1 MFSPYSFWFELRSVF
16 HSNLSCVILAKVE
29 TKERRYFIMTSA
41 HIIMLITIAIYLIGM
56 VAIGIYCSKDNE
68 TVGDFYLGGRKMGPI
83 VTAMSAE
90 AADMSSWLL
99 MGLPG
104 LAYIAGIAEPAWTAI
119 GLAIGTYVNW
129 LVVAKRIRTYTHE
142 VNAIT
147 LPDFFSLRYRDD
159 KNILMAIA
167 AVVIIIFFVPYTAS
181 GFAACGKLFSSIF
194 AIDYHMAMIV
204 SAIVIVAYTVT
215 GGFLA
220 ASMTDMIQSV
230 VMSIALLVVVLFGVH
245 VAGGWDAVAAN
256 ANSMVDY
263 ISLAASHNAETGAV
277 TPYGT
282 LTIASTLAWGL
293 GYFGM
298 PHILLRFM
306 AIEDRE
312 KLKLSRRVATTWVVI
327 SMAVAVVIG
336 VVGNAV
342 SAAGAL
348 DFLGGNTSETII
360 VRLADLMGKYGVLMA
375 IMGGIILS
383 GILSST
389 MSTADAQLLAAS
401 SSISENLL
409 RKFFHVDLSTKAS
422 IKIARAA
429 VVAIAVVAVF
439 IARNP
444 DSSVFRIVSFAWAG
458 FGATFG
464 PVVLLALFWKR
475 SNKQGALAGMIT
487 GGVMVFVWKF
497 IIAPMGGILAIY
509 ELLPAFLLALA
520 VNVVVSLATPAP
532 AQEIQDEF
540 DRVRNSIVNK

>member
-1 MFSPYSFWFELRSVF
+1 
-16 HSNLSCVILAKVE
+16 
-29 TKERRYFIMTSA
+29 
-41 HIIMLITIAIYLIGM
+41 
-56 VAIGIYCSKDNE
+56 
-68 TVGDFYLGGRKMGPI
+68 
-83 VTAMSAE
+83 
-90 AADMSSWLL
+90 
-99 MGLPG
+99 
-104 LAYIAGIAEPAWTAI
+104 
-119 GLAIGTYVNW
+119 
-129 LVVAKRIRTYTHE
+129 
-142 VNAIT
+142 
-147 LPDFFSLRYRDD
+147 
-159 KNILMAIA
+159 
-167 AVVIIIFFVPYTAS
+167 YTAS

-194 AIDYHMAMIV
+194 AIDYHVAMII

-245 VAGGWDAVAAN
+245 VAGGWDAVTTN
-256 ANSMVDY
+256 ASNMIDY
-263 ISLAASHNAETGAV
+263 ISLTASHNAETHAV

-312 KLKLSRRVATTWVVI
+312 KLKMSRRIATVWVVI

-342 SAAGAL
+342 SASGAL

-360 VRLADLMGKYGVLMA
+360 VRMADLMGKYGVPMA

-401 SSISENLL
+401 SSISENLM
-409 RKFFHVDLSTKAS
+409 RKFFKVELSTKAS

-439 IARNP
+439 LARNP

-458 FGATFG
+458 FGSAFG
-464 PVVLLALFWKR
+464 PVVLLALFWRR

-487 GGVMVFVWKF
+487 GGAMVFIWKF
-497 IIAPMGGILAIY
+497 LIAPMGGLFAIY
-509 ELLPAFLLALA
+509 ELLPAFLLALI
-520 VNVVVSLATPAP
+520 VNIVVSLATGEPEKEVTDAY
-532 AQEIQDEF
+532 
-540 DRVRNSIVNK
+540 DRVMVSMYGEK

>member
-1 MFSPYSFWFELRSVF
+1 
-16 HSNLSCVILAKVE
+16 
-29 TKERRYFIMTSA
+29 MTSA
-41 HIIMLITIAIYLIGM
+41 HIIMLITIGIYLAGM

-119 GLAIGTYVNW
+119 GLAVGTYVNW

-142 VNAIT
+142 LNAIT

-167 AVVIIIFFVPYTAS
+167 AVVIIVFFVPYTAS

-194 AIDYHMAMIV
+194 AIDYHVAMII

-245 VAGGWDAVAAN
+245 VAGGWDAVTTN
-256 ANSMVDY
+256 ASNMIDY
-263 ISLAASHNAETGAV
+263 ISLTASHNAETHAV

-312 KLKLSRRVATTWVVI
+312 KLKMSRRIATVWVVI

-342 SAAGAL
+342 SASGAL

-360 VRLADLMGKYGVLMA
+360 VRMADLMGKYGVPMA

-401 SSISENLL
+401 SSISENLM
-409 RKFFHVDLSTKAS
+409 RKFFKVELSTKAS

-439 IARNP
+439 LARNP

-458 FGATFG
+458 FGSAFG
-464 PVVLLALFWKR
+464 PVVLLALFWRR

-487 GGVMVFVWKF
+487 GGAMVFIWKF
-497 IIAPMGGILAIY
+497 LIAPMGGLFAIY
-509 ELLPAFLLALA
+509 ELLPAFLLALL
-520 VNVVVSLATPAP
+520 VNIVVSLATGEPEKEVTDAY
-532 AQEIQDEF
+532 
-540 DRVRNSIVNK
+540 DRVMVSMYGEK

>member
-1 MFSPYSFWFELRSVF
+1 
-16 HSNLSCVILAKVE
+16 
-29 TKERRYFIMTSA
+29 MTSA
-41 HIIMLITIAIYLIGM
+41 HIIMLITIGIYLAGM

-68 TVGDFYLGGRKMGPI
+68 TVGDFYLGGRKMGPL

-104 LAYIAGIAEPAWTAI
+104 LAYLAGIAEPAWTAI
-119 GLAIGTYVNW
+119 GLAVGTYINW
-129 LVVAKRIRTYTHE
+129 LVVAKRIRTYTQE

-147 LPDFFSLRYRDD
+147 LPDFFSLRYKDE

-167 AVVIIIFFVPYTAS
+167 AVVIIVFFVPYTAS

-194 AIDYHMAMIV
+194 AIDYHVAMII

-230 VMSIALLVVVLFGVH
+230 VMSIALLVVVMFGVH
-245 VAGGWDAVAAN
+245 VAGGIDAVADN
-256 ANSMVDY
+256 ANSLVSY
-263 ISLAASHNAETGAV
+263 LTLTASHVAADNSSS
-277 TPYGT
+277 PYGA

-312 KLKLSRRVATTWVVI
+312 KLKISRRVATVWVVI
-327 SMAVAVVIG
+327 AMTVAIIIG

-342 SAAGAL
+342 TAADAL
-348 DFLGGNTSETII
+348 PFLDGNTSETII
-360 VRLADLMGKYGVLMA
+360 VRMADLMGKYGVLMA

-409 RKFFHVDLSTKAS
+409 RKFFKVELSTKAS

-439 IARNP
+439 LARNP

-458 FGATFG
+458 FGSAFG
-464 PVVLLALFWKR
+464 PVVLLALFWRR

-487 GGVMVFVWKF
+487 GGAMVFIWKF
-497 IIAPMGGILAIY
+497 LIAPMGGLFAIY
-509 ELLPAFLLALA
+509 ELLPAFLLALI
-520 VNVVVSLATPAP
+520 VNIVVSLATGEPEKEVTDAY
-532 AQEIQDEF
+532 
-540 DRVRNSIVNK
+540 DRVMVSMYGKK

>member
-1 MFSPYSFWFELRSVF
+1 
-16 HSNLSCVILAKVE
+16 
-29 TKERRYFIMTSA
+29 MTSA
-41 HIIMLITIAIYLIGM
+41 HIIMLITIGIYLAGM

-119 GLAIGTYVNW
+119 GLAVGTYVNW

-142 VNAIT
+142 LNAIT

-167 AVVIIIFFVPYTAS
+167 AVVIIVFFVPYTAS

-194 AIDYHMAMIV
+194 AIDYHVAMII

-245 VAGGWDAVAAN
+245 VAGGWDAVTTN
-256 ANSMVDY
+256 ASNMIDY
-263 ISLAASHNAETGAV
+263 ISLTASHNAETHAV

-312 KLKLSRRVATTWVVI
+312 KLKMSRRIATVWVVI

-342 SAAGAL
+342 SASGAL

-360 VRLADLMGKYGVLMA
+360 VRMADLMGKYGVPMA
-375 IMGGIILS
+375 VMGGIILS

-401 SSISENLL
+401 SSISENLM
-409 RKFFHVDLSTKAS
+409 RKFFKVELSTKAS

-439 IARNP
+439 LARNP

-458 FGATFG
+458 FGSAFG
-464 PVVLLALFWKR
+464 PVVLLALFWRR

-487 GGVMVFVWKF
+487 GGAMVFIWKF
-497 IIAPMGGILAIY
+497 LIAPMGGLFAIY
-509 ELLPAFLLALA
+509 ELLPAFLLALI
-520 VNVVVSLATPAP
+520 VNIVVSLATGEPEKEVTDAY
-532 AQEIQDEF
+532 
-540 DRVRNSIVNK
+540 DRVMVSMYGEK

>member
-1 MFSPYSFWFELRSVF
+1 
-16 HSNLSCVILAKVE
+16 
-29 TKERRYFIMTSA
+29 MTSA
-41 HIIMLITIAIYLIGM
+41 HIIMLITIGIYLAGM

-68 TVGDFYLGGRKMGPI
+68 TVGDFYLGGRKMGPL

-104 LAYIAGIAEPAWTAI
+104 LAYLAGIAEPAWTAI
-119 GLAIGTYVNW
+119 GLAVGTYINW
-129 LVVAKRIRTYTHE
+129 LVVAKRIRTYTQE

-147 LPDFFSLRYRDD
+147 LPDFFSLRYKDE

-167 AVVIIIFFVPYTAS
+167 AVVIIVFFVPYTAS

-194 AIDYHMAMIV
+194 AIDYHVAMII

-230 VMSIALLVVVLFGVH
+230 VMSIALLVVVMFGVH
-245 VAGGWDAVAAN
+245 VAGGIDAVADN
-256 ANSMVDY
+256 ANSLVSY
-263 ISLAASHNAETGAV
+263 LTLTASHVAADNSSS
-277 TPYGT
+277 PYGA

-312 KLKLSRRVATTWVVI
+312 KLKISRRVATVWVVI
-327 SMAVAVVIG
+327 AMTVAIIIG

-342 SAAGAL
+342 TAADAL
-348 DFLGGNTSETII
+348 PFLDGNTSETII
-360 VRLADLMGKYGVLMA
+360 VRMADLMGKYGVLMA

-409 RKFFHVDLSTKAS
+409 RKFFNVELSTKAS

-439 IARNP
+439 LARNP

-458 FGATFG
+458 FGSAFG
-464 PVVLLALFWKR
+464 PVVLLALFWRR

-487 GGVMVFVWKF
+487 GGAMVFIWKF
-497 IIAPMGGILAIY
+497 LIAPMGGLFAIY
-509 ELLPAFLLALA
+509 ELLPAFLLALI
-520 VNVVVSLATPAP
+520 VNIVVSLATGEPEKEVTDAY
-532 AQEIQDEF
+532 
-540 DRVRNSIVNK
+540 DRVMVSMYGEK

>member
-1 MFSPYSFWFELRSVF
+1 
-16 HSNLSCVILAKVE
+16 
-29 TKERRYFIMTSA
+29 MTSA
-41 HIIMLITIAIYLIGM
+41 HIIMLITIGIYLAGM

-129 LVVAKRIRTYTHE
+129 LVVAKRIRTYTQE

-167 AVVIIIFFVPYTAS
+167 AVVIIVFFVPYTAS

-194 AIDYHMAMIV
+194 AIDYHVAMII

-245 VAGGWDAVAAN
+245 VAGGWDAVTAN
-256 ANSMVDY
+256 ASNMIDY
-263 ISLAASHNAETGAV
+263 ISLTASHNAETHAV

-312 KLKLSRRVATTWVVI
+312 KLKMSRRIATVWVVI

-342 SAAGAL
+342 SASGAL

-360 VRLADLMGKYGVLMA
+360 VRMADLMGKYGVPMA

-401 SSISENLL
+401 SSISENLM
-409 RKFFHVDLSTKAS
+409 RKFFNVELSTKAS
-422 IKIARAA
+422 IKVARAA
-429 VVAIAVVAVF
+429 VVAISVVAVF
-439 IARNP
+439 IARDPN
-444 DSSVFRIVSFAWAG
+444 SSVFRIVSFAWAG
-458 FGATFG
+458 FGSAFG
-464 PVVLLALFWKR
+464 PVVLLALFWRR

-487 GGVMVFVWKF
+487 GGAMVFIWKF
-497 IIAPMGGILAIY
+497 LIAPMGGLFAIY
-509 ELLPAFLLALA
+509 ELLAAFLLALI
-520 VNVVVSLATPAP
+520 VYIVVSLATGEPEKEVTDAY
-532 AQEIQDEF
+532 
-540 DRVRNSIVNK
+540 DRVMVSMYGKK

>member
-1 MFSPYSFWFELRSVF
+1 
-16 HSNLSCVILAKVE
+16 
-29 TKERRYFIMTSA
+29 MTA
-41 HIIMLITIAIYLIGM
+41 HAIMLTTIAIYLIGM

-68 TVGDFYLGGRKMGPI
+68 TVDDFYLGGRKMGPL

-104 LAYIAGIAEPAWTAI
+104 LAYLAGIAEPAWTAI
-119 GLAIGTYVNW
+119 GLAIGTYINW

-142 VNAIT
+142 INAIT
-147 LPDFFSLRYRDD
+147 LPEFFSLRYKDE
-159 KNILMAIA
+159 KNLLMAVA
-167 AVVIIIFFVPYTAS
+167 AVVIIVFFVPYTAS

-194 AIDYHMAMIV
+194 SIDYHVAMIV

-230 VMSIALLVVVLFGVH
+230 VMSIALLVVVLFGVN
-245 VAGGWDAVAAN
+245 VAGGWDAVTAN
-256 ANSMVDY
+256 AADLVGY
-263 ISLAASHNAETGAV
+263 ISLSASHVVEGNTSA
-277 TPYGT
+277 PYGG
-282 LTIASTLAWGL
+282 LTIVSTLAWGL

-306 AIEDRE
+306 AIEDKE
-312 KLKLSRRVATTWVVI
+312 KLKISRRVATIWVVI
-327 SMAVAVVIG
+327 AMGVALLIG

-342 SAAGAL
+342 TAAGAL
-348 DFLGGNTSETII
+348 PFLEGNTSETII
-360 VRLADLMGKYGVLMA
+360 VRIADLMGKYGVLFA

-409 RKFFHVDLSTKAS
+409 RGFFRVQLSTKAS

-429 VVAIAVVAVF
+429 VVAISLVAMF
-439 IARNP
+439 IARDP

-475 SNKQGALAGMIT
+475 SNKQGALAGMLT

-497 IIAPMGGILAIY
+497 IIAPMGGVFAIY

-520 VNVVVSLATPAP
+520 VNMVVSMATPEP
-532 AQEIQDEF
+532 DKEIQDAF
-540 DRVRNSIVNK
+540 DRVKQSV

>member
-1 MFSPYSFWFELRSVF
+1 
-16 HSNLSCVILAKVE
+16 
-29 TKERRYFIMTSA
+29 MTSA
-41 HIIMLITIAIYLIGM
+41 HIIMLITIGIYLAGM

-119 GLAIGTYVNW
+119 GLAVGTYVNW

-142 VNAIT
+142 LNAIT

-167 AVVIIIFFVPYTAS
+167 AVVIIVFFVPYTAS

-194 AIDYHMAMIV
+194 AIDYHVAMII

-245 VAGGWDAVAAN
+245 VAGGWDAVTAN
-256 ANSMVDY
+256 ASNMIDY
-263 ISLAASHNAETGAV
+263 ISLTASHNAETHAV

-312 KLKLSRRVATTWVVI
+312 KLKMSRRIATVWVVI

-342 SAAGAL
+342 SASGAL

-360 VRLADLMGKYGVLMA
+360 VRMADLMGKYGVPMA

-401 SSISENLL
+401 SSISENLM
-409 RKFFHVDLSTKAS
+409 RKFFKVELSTKAS

-439 IARNP
+439 LARNP

-458 FGATFG
+458 FGSAFG
-464 PVVLLALFWKR
+464 PVVLLALFWRR

-487 GGVMVFVWKF
+487 GGAMVFIWKF
-497 IIAPMGGILAIY
+497 LIAPMGGLFAIY
-509 ELLPAFLLALA
+509 ELLPAFLLALL
-520 VNVVVSLATPAP
+520 VNIVVSLATGEPEKEVTDAY
-532 AQEIQDEF
+532 
-540 DRVRNSIVNK
+540 DRVMVSMYGEK

>member
-1 MFSPYSFWFELRSVF
+1 MRTE
-16 HSNLSCVILAKVE
+16 
-29 TKERRYFIMTSA
+29 
-41 HIIMLITIAIYLIGM
+41 HIIMLVTIAVYLIGM
-56 VAIGIYCSKDNE
+56 VAIGIYCSRDNE
-68 TVGDFYLGGRKMGPI
+68 TVGDFYLGGRKMGPL

-104 LAYIAGIAEPAWTAI
+104 LAYLAGIAEPGWTAI
-119 GLAIGTYVNW
+119 GLAIGTYINW

-142 VNAIT
+142 VDAIT

-167 AVVIIIFFVPYTAS
+167 AVIIIVFFIPYTAS
-181 GFAACGKLFSSIF
+181 GFAACGKLFSSLFDIN
-194 AIDYHMAMIV
+194 YHAAMIV
-204 SAIVIVAYTVT
+204 SAVVIVAYTVT

-230 VMSIALLVVVLFGVH
+230 VMSIALLVVVLFGIH
-245 VAGGWDAVAAN
+245 VAGGWDAVTEN
-256 ANSMVDY
+256 ATSMVGY
-263 ISLAASHNAETGAV
+263 LSLTASHVVADGTSK
-277 TPYGT
+277 PYDA

-306 AIEDRE
+306 AIEDKN
-312 KLKLSRRVATTWVVI
+312 KLKISRRVGTIWVVI
-327 SMAVAVVIG
+327 AMSVALLIG

-342 SAAGAL
+342 SAEGVL
-348 DFLGGNTSETII
+348 PFLEGNTSETII
-360 VRLADLMGKYGVLMA
+360 VRVANLMGEYGVLFA
-375 IMGGIILS
+375 IMGGVILS

-409 RKFFHVDLSTKAS
+409 RKFFKMELSTKAS

-429 VVAIAVVAVF
+429 VVCIAIVAMF
-439 IARNP
+439 IARDP

-475 SNKQGALAGMIT
+475 SNRYGALAGLVT
-487 GGVMVFVWKF
+487 GGVMVFVWKYM
-497 IIAPMGGILAIY
+497 IAPMGGVLGIY
-509 ELLPAFLLALA
+509 ELLPAFLISLA
-520 VNVVVSLATPAP
+520 VNVIVSLATPAP
-532 AQEIQDEF
+532 DKEIQEQF
-540 DRVRNSIVNK
+540 EKVRRETNM

>member
-1 MFSPYSFWFELRSVF
+1 
-16 HSNLSCVILAKVE
+16 
-29 TKERRYFIMTSA
+29 MTSA
-41 HIIMLITIAIYLIGM
+41 HIIMLITIGIYLAGM

-119 GLAIGTYVNW
+119 GLAVGTYVNW

-142 VNAIT
+142 LNAIT

-167 AVVIIIFFVPYTAS
+167 AVVIIVFFVPYTAS

-194 AIDYHMAMIV
+194 AIDYHVAMII

-245 VAGGWDAVAAN
+245 VAGGWDAVTTN
-256 ANSMVDY
+256 ASNMIDY
-263 ISLAASHNAETGAV
+263 ISLTASHNAETHAV

-312 KLKLSRRVATTWVVI
+312 KLKMSRRIATVWVVI

-342 SAAGAL
+342 SASGAL

-360 VRLADLMGKYGVLMA
+360 VRMADLMGKYGVPMA

-401 SSISENLL
+401 SSISENLM
-409 RKFFHVDLSTKAS
+409 RKFFKVELSTKAS

-429 VVAIAVVAVF
+429 VVAIAIVAVF
-439 IARNP
+439 LARNP

-458 FGATFG
+458 FGSAFG
-464 PVVLLALFWKR
+464 PVVLLALFWRR

-487 GGVMVFVWKF
+487 GGAMVFIWKF
-497 IIAPMGGILAIY
+497 LIAPMGGLFAIY
-509 ELLPAFLLALA
+509 ELLPAFLLALI
-520 VNVVVSLATPAP
+520 VNIVVSLATGEPEKEVTDAY
-532 AQEIQDEF
+532 
-540 DRVRNSIVNK
+540 DRVMVSMYGEK

>member
-1 MFSPYSFWFELRSVF
+1 
-16 HSNLSCVILAKVE
+16 
-29 TKERRYFIMTSA
+29 MTSA
-41 HIIMLITIAIYLIGM
+41 HIIMLITIGIYLAGM

-119 GLAIGTYVNW
+119 GLAVGTYVNW

-142 VNAIT
+142 LNAIT

-167 AVVIIIFFVPYTAS
+167 AVVIIVFFVPYTAS

-194 AIDYHMAMIV
+194 AIDYHVAMII

-245 VAGGWDAVAAN
+245 VAGGWDAVTTN
-256 ANSMVDY
+256 ASNMIDY
-263 ISLAASHNAETGAV
+263 ISLTASHNAETHAV

-312 KLKLSRRVATTWVVI
+312 KLKMSRRIATVWVVI

-342 SAAGAL
+342 SASGAL

-360 VRLADLMGKYGVLMA
+360 VRMADLMGKYGVPMA

-401 SSISENLL
+401 SSISENLM
-409 RKFFHVDLSTKAS
+409 RKFFKVELSTKAS

-439 IARNP
+439 LARNP

-458 FGATFG
+458 FGSAFG
-464 PVVLLALFWKR
+464 PVVLLALFWRR

-487 GGVMVFVWKF
+487 GGAMVFIWKF
-497 IIAPMGGILAIY
+497 LIAPMGGLFAIY
-509 ELLPAFLLALA
+509 ELLPAFLLALI
-520 VNVVVSLATPAP
+520 VNIVVSLATGEPEKEVTDAY
-532 AQEIQDEF
+532 
-540 DRVRNSIVNK
+540 DRVMVSMYGKK

>member
-1 MFSPYSFWFELRSVF
+1 
-16 HSNLSCVILAKVE
+16 
-29 TKERRYFIMTSA
+29 MTSA

-90 AADMSSWLL
+90 AADMSRWLL

-167 AVVIIIFFVPYTAS
+167 AVVIIVFFVPYTAS

-194 AIDYHMAMIV
+194 AIDYHVAMII

-256 ANSMVDY
+256 ANGMVDY
-263 ISLAASHNAETGAV
+263 LSLTASHNAETGAV

-312 KLKLSRRVATTWVVI
+312 KLKMSRRIATVWVVI

-342 SAAGAL
+342 SASGAL

-360 VRLADLMGKYGVLMA
+360 VRMADLMGKFGVPMA
-375 IMGGIILS
+375 IMGGVILS

-401 SSISENLL
+401 SSISENLM
-409 RKFFHVDLSTKAS
+409 RKFFKVELSTKAS

-439 IARNP
+439 IARDP

-458 FGATFG
+458 CGATFG

-509 ELLPAFLLALA
+509 ELLPAFLLALL
-520 VNVVVSLATPAP
+520 VNVVVSMATPAP
-532 AQEIQDEF
+532 SKEIQDEF
-540 DRVRNSIVNK
+540 DKVRDSIVKK

>member
-1 MFSPYSFWFELRSVF
+1 
-16 HSNLSCVILAKVE
+16 
-29 TKERRYFIMTSA
+29 MTSA
-41 HIIMLITIAIYLIGM
+41 HIIMLITIGIYLAGM

-119 GLAIGTYVNW
+119 GLAVGTYVNW

-142 VNAIT
+142 LNAIT

-167 AVVIIIFFVPYTAS
+167 AVVIIVFFVPYTAS

-194 AIDYHMAMIV
+194 AIDYHVAMII

-245 VAGGWDAVAAN
+245 VAGGWDAVTTN
-256 ANSMVDY
+256 ASNMIDY
-263 ISLAASHNAETGAV
+263 ISLTASHNAETHAV

-312 KLKLSRRVATTWVVI
+312 KLKMSRRIATVWVVI

-342 SAAGAL
+342 SASGAL
-348 DFLGGNTSETII
+348 DFLDGNTSETII
-360 VRLADLMGKYGVLMA
+360 VRMADLMGKYGVLMA

-401 SSISENLL
+401 SSISENLM
-409 RKFFHVDLSTKAS
+409 RKFFKVELSTKAS

-439 IARNP
+439 LARNP

-458 FGATFG
+458 FGSAFG
-464 PVVLLALFWKR
+464 PVVLLALFWRR

-487 GGVMVFVWKF
+487 GGAMVFIWKF
-497 IIAPMGGILAIY
+497 LIAPMGGLFAIY
-509 ELLPAFLLALA
+509 ELLPAFLLALI
-520 VNVVVSLATPAP
+520 VNIVVSLATGEPEKEVTDAY
-532 AQEIQDEF
+532 
-540 DRVRNSIVNK
+540 DRVMVSMYGEK